1 MGEARLMQVSQILD
15 SKGHEV
21 ITIRPEA
28 TVAEALRVLWLEGIG
43 ALVVT
48 DEIGKVAGMIS
59 ERDIIRGLAAQGN
72 EFLGEPIEA
81 RMETSVITC
90 TPETWVEELMNEMTE
105 RRVRHLPVVEDGKLV
120 GIVSIGDILK
130 NRLQE
135 LENETCTLRGYLHA
149 IR

>member
-1 MGEARLMQVSQILD
+1 MLVSEILD
-15 SKGHEV
+15 AKGHNV

-48 DEIGKVAGMIS
+48 DESGKVAGIIS
-59 ERDIIRGLAAQGN
+59 ERDIVRGIASQGTDLL
-72 EFLGEPIEA
+72 ETQVED
-81 RMETSVITC
+81 RMDRSLITC

-105 RRVRHLPVVEDGKLV
+105 HRIRHLPVVEDDGKLV

-135 LENETCTLRGYLHA
+135 LENETSTLRGYLHA

>member
-1 MGEARLMQVSQILD
+1 MLVSQILD
-15 SKGHEV
+15 SKGHNV
-21 ITIRPEA
+21 ITIRPQA

-48 DEIGKVAGMIS
+48 DETGKVAGILS
-59 ERDIIRGLAAQGN
+59 ERDIVRGIASQGT
-72 EFLGEPIEA
+72 ELLDAHVED
-81 RMETSVITC
+81 RMDRDVATC

-105 RRVRHLPVVEDGKLV
+105 RRIRHLPVVEEDGKLV

-135 LENETCTLRGYLHA
+135 LESETSTLRGYLHA

>member
-1 MGEARLMQVSQILD
+1 MQVSQILD
-15 SKGHEV
+15 SKGHQV
-21 ITIRPEA
+21 ITIKPQA

-48 DEIGKVAGMIS
+48 DDSGKVAGMIS
-59 ERDIIRGLAAQGN
+59 ERDIIRGLAAQGT
-72 EFLGEPIEA
+72 ELLDQPVEE
-81 RMETSVITC
+81 RMEATVVTC

-105 RRVRHLPVVEDGKLV
+105 RRIRHLPVVDSGKLV
-120 GIVSIGDILK
+120 GIVSIGDVLK

-135 LENETCTLRGYLHA
+135 LENETSTLRGHLHA

>member
-1 MGEARLMQVSQILD
+1 MLVSQILD
-15 SKGHEV
+15 SKGHNV
-21 ITIRPEA
+21 ITIQPQA

-48 DEIGKVAGMIS
+48 DENGKVAGILS
-59 ERDIIRGLAAQGN
+59 ERDIVRGIASQGTELLAAHVGD
-72 EFLGEPIEA
+72 
-81 RMETSVITC
+81 RMDRDCVTC

-105 RRVRHLPVVEDGKLV
+105 RRIRHLPVVEDDGKLV
-120 GIVSIGDILK
+120 GIVSIGDVLK

-135 LENETCTLRGYLHA
+135 LESETSTLRGYLHA

>member
-1 MGEARLMQVSQILD
+1 MQVSQILD
-15 SKGHEV
+15 SKGHDV
-21 ITIRPEA
+21 ITIRPAA
-28 TVAEALRVLWLEGIG
+28 TVADALRVLWLEGIG

-48 DEIGKVAGMIS
+48 DETGKVAGMIE
-59 ERDIIRGLAAQGN
+59 ERHIIRGLAAHGT
-72 EFLGEPIEA
+72 ELLEEPVEA
-81 RMETSVITC
+81 RMETAVITC

>member
-1 MGEARLMQVSQILD
+1 MQVSQILD
-15 SKGHEV
+15 AKGHDV
-21 ITIRPEA
+21 ITIRAQA
-28 TVAEALRVLWLEGIG
+28 TVAEALRMLWLEGIG

-48 DEIGKVAGMIS
+48 DESGKVAGMIS
-59 ERDIIRGLAAQGN
+59 ERDIIRGLAAQGT
-72 EFLGEPIEA
+72 EMLATQVED
-81 RMETSVITC
+81 RMEREVITC
-90 TPETWVEELMNEMTE
+90 TPETWIEELMNEMTE
-105 RRVRHLPVVEDGKLV
+105 RRVRHLPVVEGDGKLV

>member
-1 MGEARLMQVSQILD
+1 MQVSQILD
-15 SKGHEV
+15 SKGHAV

>member
-1 MGEARLMQVSQILD
+1 MQVSQILD
-15 SKGHEV
+15 AKGHDV
-21 ITIRPEA
+21 ITIRAQA
-28 TVAEALRVLWLEGIG
+28 TVAEALRMLWLEGIG

-48 DEIGKVAGMIS
+48 DESGKVAGMIS
-59 ERDIIRGLAAQGN
+59 ERDIIRGLAAQGT
-72 EFLGEPIEA
+72 EMLATQVEE
-81 RMETSVITC
+81 RMERAVITC
-90 TPETWVEELMNEMTE
+90 TPETWIEELMNEMTE
-105 RRVRHLPVVEDGKLV
+105 RRVRHLPVVEGDGKLV

>member
-1 MGEARLMQVSQILD
+1 MLVSEILD
-15 SKGHEV
+15 SKGHNV
-21 ITIRPEA
+21 ITIREQA

-43 ALVVT
+43 AVVVT
-48 DEIGKVAGMIS
+48 DETGKVAGILS
-59 ERDIIRGLAAQGN
+59 ERDIVRGIASQGMDLL
-72 EFLGEPIEA
+72 ETHVGE
-81 RMETSVITC
+81 RMDRKVITC

-105 RRVRHLPVVEDGKLV
+105 HRIRHLPVVEEDGKLV

-135 LENETCTLRGYLHA
+135 LEDETSTLRGYLHA

>member
-1 MGEARLMQVSQILD
+1 MLVSQILD
-15 SKGHEV
+15 SKGHNV
-21 ITIRPEA
+21 ITIQPQA

-48 DEIGKVAGMIS
+48 DENGKVAGILS
-59 ERDIIRGLAAQGN
+59 ERDIVRGIASQGT
-72 EFLGEPIEA
+72 ELLEA
-81 RMETSVITC
+81 HVQDRMDREVITC

-105 RRVRHLPVVEDGKLV
+105 RRIRHLPVVEDDGKLV
-120 GIVSIGDILK
+120 GIVSIGDVLK

-135 LENETCTLRGYLHA
+135 LESETSTLRGYLHA

>member
-1 MGEARLMQVSQILD
+1 MLVSEILD
-15 SKGHEV
+15 AKGHNV

-48 DEIGKVAGMIS
+48 DESGKVAGIIS
-59 ERDIIRGLAAQGN
+59 ERDIVRGIASQGTDLL
-72 EFLGEPIEA
+72 ETHVED
-81 RMETSVITC
+81 RMDRSLITC

-105 RRVRHLPVVEDGKLV
+105 HRIRHLPVVEDDGKLV

-135 LENETCTLRGYLHA
+135 LENETSTLRGYLHA

>member
-1 MGEARLMQVSQILD
+1 MMQVSQILD

-21 ITIRPEA
+21 ITIAPEA
-28 TVAEALRVLWLEGIG
+28 TVADALRVLWLEGIG

-48 DEIGKVAGMIS
+48 DRTGKVAGMIS
-59 ERDIIRGLAAQGN
+59 ERDIIRGLAAQGTKLLA
-72 EFLGEPIEA
+72 ETVEA

-90 TPETWVEELMNEMTE
+90 TPETWIEELMNEMTE
-105 RRVRHLPVVEDGKLV
+105 RRVRHLPVVEGGKLV

-130 NRLQE
+130 NRLHE
-135 LENETCTLRGYLHA
+135 LEDETCTLRGYLHA

>member
-1 MGEARLMQVSQILD
+1 MQVSQILD
-15 SKGHEV
+15 SKGHQV
-21 ITIRPEA
+21 ITIKPQA

-48 DEIGKVAGMIS
+48 DDSGKVAGMIS
-59 ERDIIRGLAAQGN
+59 ERDVIRGLAAQGT
-72 EFLGEPIEA
+72 ELLEQTVEE

-105 RRVRHLPVVEDGKLV
+105 RRVRHLPVVDGGKLV

>member
-1 MGEARLMQVSQILD
+1 MLVSQILD
-15 SKGHEV
+15 AKGHNV
-21 ITIRPEA
+21 ITIRPQA

-48 DEIGKVAGMIS
+48 DDNCKVAGILS
-59 ERDIIRGLAAQGN
+59 ERDIVRGIASQGM
-72 EFLGEPIEA
+72 ELLESQVGE
-81 RMETSVITC
+81 RMDHEVVTC

-105 RRVRHLPVVEDGKLV
+105 RRIRHLPVVEDDGKLV

-135 LENETCTLRGYLHA
+135 LESETTTLRGYLHA

>member
-1 MGEARLMQVSQILD
+1 MQVSQILD
-15 SKGHEV
+15 SKGHQV
-21 ITIRPEA
+21 ITIKPQA

-48 DEIGKVAGMIS
+48 DDSGKVAGMIS
-59 ERDIIRGLAAQGN
+59 ERDIIRGLAAQG
-72 EFLGEPIEA
+72 IELLDQPVEE
-81 RMETSVITC
+81 RMEATVVTC

-105 RRVRHLPVVEDGKLV
+105 RRIRHLPVVDSGKLV
-120 GIVSIGDILK
+120 GIVSIGDVLK

-135 LENETCTLRGYLHA
+135 LENETSTLRGHLHA